1 VSLRPCS
8 QVSIWVS
15 IFVDLATYTETDVS
29 EYPSGHMYHIFSADD
44 DAPSSVGV
52 ILDHLPN
59 TEGKDLLSLLEIVS
73 KAFAPDSD
81 GDIAMVDSQF
91 DDEDEDEEEDEGFS
105 DGEYGEDDFFGGDA
119 SDSQR
124 LAQPSLEE
132 GTRPVQSSD
141 FRERIRSDLKTAKA
155 HGFKIGHQGPLMDGA
170 PAYVSVSCRIIKLG
184 ISEEAMQAWELE
196 PSQYLILLI
205 HYPSGYKSVDWIRG
219 SDSSAARRGI
229 EYRVGISSRYKP
241 TLQEAINAFTKLSS
255 EEESNAELLQAKD
268 DATAKTLHTEGFRNA
283 FISRPL
289 NELLN
294 ERLATI
300 IRYRYIGMCWT
311 GAEEFYNDNQG
322 KTFTATGEDSIDNK
336 YMAEEPVNQVLPSIV
351 TKDHLIESK
360 TTDPH
365 SFPLLAMQ
373 FLLRH
378 FVRCT
383 EFCLV
388 CHCKLED
395 DLEALKPYVC
405 DKPLCLYQYMS
416 LGFGPSI
423 EHEIISQPYV
433 VDLLI
438 SFCYQSAIGGKLNSF
453 PTGLSLNVPPPKV
466 NNEFVSM
473 QTPQYPVPVTAA
485 VPSTPAVTPGPQD
498 LDSFKAKFDRQTR
511 EILFEKGISNP
522 VRVGDWICYND
533 PYVAGFIQHARVV
546 ETHLFPTI
554 RITEPVTANHTGID
568 ITGGLAKTPTS
579 TRFQEF
585 SFFVYN
591 TNFDSLNDNQKRGA
605 IVGQLDLLPNVIE
618 IKEYLTRNRM
628 ATLSSWTDRISPTA
642 SGILR
647 WIIASN
653 RACIVQVDNPDQPE
667 KNRDSRLHGMDGWM
681 QFRFAMGAPDKER
694 RFMNSVQSTTD
705 RLKLK
710 FPTVFAWHGSPLQN
724 WHSII
729 REGLH
734 FKEVSHGRAFGNGCY
749 HSMDFNTSFG
759 YSGMH
764 YRGSASAAGW
774 PSSMLKMSCAM
785 ALNEI
790 VNAPNE
796 YVSNTPHLVVA
807 QLDWIQ
813 TRYLFVQCNGDLK
826 PTDTFTNETMHI
838 QDPNMTPTG
847 QKGKILIP
855 LSAMPKSRRGGAP
868 APIRRAKKK
877 MRGSGSAS
885 DPIPIDLEDDDSASV
900 DTDIEDINILVDDDI
915 SFVAPP
921 VPSKTQNS
929 NGKHG
934 GFLSSFKALVSSS
947 KSSKPAK
954 LMTDFVPGSLDYSS
968 LPLMGQPSWST
979 TAATRRLQKD
989 FQALLKVQESQPL
1002 HELGWYM
1009 DPEQFSN
1016 VYQWIVEFHS
1026 FEEHL
1031 PLAKQMKEKGIKSVV
1046 MEMRFGPDYPMSPP
1060 FVRVIRPRFLSFLQ
1074 GGGGHVTAGGAIC
1087 MEVIDITI
1095 LCLYHHT
1102 NPGGS
1107 FSQTVDGV
1115 PSLPS
1120 NLSFFKCVSLCPAQI
1135 LVQPDSSMVAAM
1147 ITVLVKP
1154 LKLTSAPA
1162 KCTVGQSHLDSVRWP
1177 WEAGLPALH
1186 IHEQFFFLHI
1196 SYNSKLE
1203 QYLLI
1208 LLPSAFGIG
1217 NRHQYKAGDKAYMH
1231 KKMNQVFSP
1240 LVGIGYTEAFVF
1252 RIPMILH
1259 LRQTP
1264 FDHVLSL
1271 YILMHSGRC
1280 WENDSTTLS
1289 SFRMTWIMT
1298 DERDRSASRLSII
1311 E

>member
-1 VSLRPCS
+1 
-8 QVSIWVS
+8 
-15 IFVDLATYTETDVS
+15 
-29 EYPSGHMYHIFSADD
+29 MYHIFSADD
-44 DAPSSVGV
+44 NAPSSVGV
-52 ILDHLPN
+52 TLDHLPN
-59 TEGKDLLSLLEIVS
+59 TIGKDLSSLLEIVS
-73 KAFAPDSD
+73 KAFSPDSD
-81 GDIAMVDSQF
+81 GDTPMVDSQY
-91 DDEDEDEEEDEGFS
+91 DEEEEDEGFS
-105 DGEYGEDDFFGGDA
+105 DEEYGEDDFFGGDESA
-119 SDSQR
+119 SRR
-124 LAQPSLEE
+124 LAQPSLAD
-132 GTRPVQSSD
+132 GTRPAQTAE
-141 FRERIRSDLKTAKA
+141 FRERIRCDLKTAKA
-155 HGFKIGHQGPLMDGA
+155 HGFKIGHQGPLMDGT
-170 PAYVSVSCRIIKLG
+170 PAYVSISCRIAKLG

-205 HYPSGYKSVDWIRG
+205 HYPNGYKSVDWIRG
-219 SDSSAARRGI
+219 SDASAARRGI
-229 EYRVGISSRYKP
+229 ELRVGISSKYKP
-241 TLQEAINAFTKLSS
+241 TLQEAISAFTKLSS
-255 EEESNAELLQAKD
+255 EEEFKAELLQAKE
-268 DATAKTLHTEGFRNA
+268 DATAETTQSEGFHNA

-311 GAEEFYNDNQG
+311 GAEEFYNDHQG
-322 KTFTATGEDSIDNK
+322 KTFTMTGEDCIDNH
-336 YMAEEPVNQVLPSIV
+336 YMAEEPVNNLLPSIV
-351 TKDHLIESK
+351 TSDHMVESK

-438 SFCYQSAIGGKLNSF
+438 SFCYQSATGGKLNSF
-453 PTGLSLNVPPPKV
+453 PTGLSLNVPPPRV
-466 NNEFVSM
+466 NNEFMSVQS
-473 QTPQYPVPVTAA
+473 PYYPTALAAA

-498 LDSFKAKFDRQTR
+498 ADCHKAKFDRQTR
-511 EILFEKGISNP
+511 EILFEKGVSNP
-522 VRVGDWICYND
+522 VRVGDWICYHD
-533 PYVAGFIQHARVV
+533 PTLAGPIQHARVV

-554 RITEPVTANHTGID
+554 KITESVTANRVDANAVANSTSG
-568 ITGGLAKTPTS
+568 TVQELSS
-579 TRFQEF
+579 TRFQDF

-605 IVGQLDLLPNVIE
+605 IAGQLDLLPNVIE
-618 IKEYLTRNRM
+618 LKEYLTRNRM
-628 ATLSSWTDRISPTA
+628 ATLSNWTDRISPTA

-667 KNRDSRLHGMDGWM
+667 KNRNARLHGMEGWM

-694 RFMNSVQSTTD
+694 RFMNSVQATTD

-710 FPTVFAWHGSPLQN
+710 YPTLFAWHGSPLHN

-764 YRGSASAAGW
+764 YRGAGGGASGW
-774 PSSMLKMSCAM
+774 PSSMLNISCAM

-790 VNAPNE
+790 VNAPKE
-796 YVSNTPHLVVA
+796 YVNSNPHLVVA

-826 PTDTFTNETMHI
+826 PTDTFTNEAMHI

-855 LSAMPKSRRGGAP
+855 LGAMPKSRRGDAP
-868 APIRRAKKK
+868 SPTGRAKKK
-877 MRGSGSAS
+877 MRGSGSAF
-885 DPIPIDLEDDDSASV
+885 DPIPIDPEDDDSASV
-900 DTDIEDINILVDDDI
+900 DTDIEDINILIDDNI
-915 SFVAPP
+915 SFVSAPT
-921 VPSKTQNS
+921 PSQTQNA

-934 GFLSSFKALVSSS
+934 GFLSGIKSLVSSS

-954 LMTDFVPGSLDYSS
+954 SMTDFVPGTLDYSS
-968 LPLMGQPSWST
+968 LPLMEQPSWST

-1009 DPEQFSN
+1009 DPDQFSN

-1031 PLAKQMKEKGIKSVV
+1031 PLAKQMKAKGIKSVV

-1087 MEVIDITI
+1087 MEVSNFLI
-1095 LCLYHHT
+1095 LYMYSHT
-1102 NPGGS
+1102 NSCNS
-1107 FSQTVDGV
+1107 FSPIVDGV
-1115 PSLPS
+1115 PFPPS
-1120 NLSFFKCVSLCPAQI
+1120 SLSFYKCTSPCPVPI
-1135 LVQPDSSMVAAM
+1135 LVQLSSRTVVAA
-1147 ITVLVKP
+1147 TTELAKP
-1154 LKLTSAPA
+1154 SKLTFVPA
-1162 KCTVGQSHLDSVRWP
+1162 
-1177 WEAGLPALH
+1177 
-1186 IHEQFFFLHI
+1186 
-1196 SYNSKLE
+1196 
-1203 QYLLI
+1203 
-1208 LLPSAFGIG
+1208 
-1217 NRHQYKAGDKAYMH
+1217 
-1231 KKMNQVFSP
+1231 
-1240 LVGIGYTEAFVF
+1240 
-1252 RIPMILH
+1252 
-1259 LRQTP
+1259 
-1264 FDHVLSL
+1264 
-1271 YILMHSGRC
+1271 
-1280 WENDSTTLS
+1280 
-1289 SFRMTWIMT
+1289 
-1298 DERDRSASRLSII
+1298 
-1311 E
+1311 